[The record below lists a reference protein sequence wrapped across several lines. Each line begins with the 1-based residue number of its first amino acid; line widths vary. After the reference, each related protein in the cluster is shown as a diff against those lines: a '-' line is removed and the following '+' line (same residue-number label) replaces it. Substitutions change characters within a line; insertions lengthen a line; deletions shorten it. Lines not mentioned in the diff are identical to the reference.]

1 MGVEFCHV
9 DASQFDFENYEP
21 ICIDVGAMLCDP
33 QMHGIKRKFDQDE
46 DSEAETHENHP
57 TVQRQSIFNI
67 SVCKLNRFRQM
78 PDPDLLRSVLI
89 RNTIRCIEKEMEKD
103 GVKFTYGPSSSLFL
117 PPITLNSPLGMLN
130 GVPEGGGSQ
139 GTVPATHDCNVY
151 NKCTSSLI
159 LPSVMNMVTENNYNS
174 NNNNPYCSD
183 YDRYLVNVDSSSGRM
198 TPFVRTLYDRVD
210 SGASWNE
217 EGDRLTSLNW
227 SSVLNFNSSAN
238 NIVNNGLG
246 VTYNGTQTPENQFDT
261 SHNGCFSGDPI
272 LNQETLHTLTPL
284 PTTAISVNAQNQS
297 ANPIS
302 VPVSGS
308 TSPTSGSLSSSGNS
322 EDEIF
327 GDIDL
332 SLYDFDLLSPLSP
345 PSVKMAPVSAEELMR
360 SLSSNT
366 SDSIQSCQTGNYYK
380 SDYFSEE
387 REHVTP
393 VMS

>member
-1 MGVEFCHV
+1 
-9 DASQFDFENYEP
+9 
-21 ICIDVGAMLCDP
+21 MLCDP
-33 QMHGIKRKFDQDE
+33 QMRGIKRKFDQDE
-46 DSEAETHENHP
+46 DSEAETQENHP

-117 PPITLNSPLGMLN
+117 PPISLNSPLGMLN

-139 GTVPATHDCNVY
+139 GTVSVTHDCNAY

-159 LPSVMNMVTENNYNS
+159 LPSVMSMSMVTENNYNS
-174 NNNNPYCSD
+174 NNSNPYCSD

-238 NIVNNGLG
+238 NVINNGSG
-246 VTYNGTQTPENQFDT
+246 VTYNGTQTSENQFDT
-261 SHNGCFSGDPI
+261 GHNGCFSGDPI